1 MATYHVIVVA
11 RRAEWPGTLLPPFA
25 PWDVTAD
32 SEADAMAKAAAMMLD
47 DANFGRPIDEIADP
61 TRDWQPIARLVHRAA
76 IELRPHRTAV
86 DILQDGI
93 VVGTHYNYGEETG
106 TEAFDVL
113 ADGIVRGRLERHA
126 DEPSLPPSGGRN
138 VLPFAASGRPGG
150 RMWRIADAEG
160 PLAPLARR
168 RWPDHSPGGLS
179 RTLDWLGTVLAD
191 IRGALEMGEG

>member
-76 IELRPHRTAV
+76 IELRPHRTAD
-86 DILQDGI
+86 DILQDGM
-93 VVGTHYNYGEETG
+93 VVGTHDDYGEETG

-138 VLPFAASGRPGG
+138 VLPFAAMTQPGG
-150 RMWRIADAEG
+150 GMWRIVSPTDASV
-160 PLAPLARR
+160 PRR
-168 RWPDHSPGGLS
+168 RAPGRASARQCAASL
-179 RTLDWLGTVLAD
+179 R
-191 IRGALEMGEG
+191 LECRPGEYSHG